1 MKYSLTTLIFLGAAN
16 FLLAQP
22 PKKSIKKSPAKKT
35 EQTTPKADD
44 LRKENFAVME
54 TQEVRFKGTDDE
66 LVTYFMKNVQFDSA
80 SIAANAEGEIMLS
93 FVVNFDS
100 TVVNPSVVKK
110 FGYTVDD
117 QMIELVKKLKFI
129 PAKMN
134 GVVTRSNHMI
144 SIPLRAYAQ

>member
-1 MKYSLTTLIFLGAAN
+1 
-16 FLLAQP
+16 
-22 PKKSIKKSPAKKT
+22 
-35 EQTTPKADD
+35 
-44 LRKENFAVME
+44 
-54 TQEVRFKGTDDE
+54 
-66 LVTYFMKNVQFDSA
+66 MKNVQFDSA